1 MRTIVRGICAIL
13 LLTATLMP
21 CTSWA
26 ANINLN
32 SHRWDTSGL
41 YTLGS
46 ESGTPAS
53 CPMKLRPLGQCG
65 NSGTDEGEDCPYQL
79 TLPPLTIQLPKQFR
93 LLEKTMKELQ
103 SLKEVV
109 NKLKSGCQECRG
121 ARGSGVL
128 GHQQSDQIQRD
139 AGEEVKLDL
148 ARQEVQ
154 TGSSQ
159 EDRGDRMVPGA
170 TVDGTGPGQG
180 SILGKITPSPSTMQ
194 EMQVK
199 LNKMSA
205 SLRNARSHITS
216 LQGRL
221 EKLNLLNMDNV
232 QAMVERQVENLTGV
246 VNKLSSTCTNQCAV
260 QNSPQFILAPQD
272 CSDYNV
278 LEVRKNGVYR
288 VTPAPRNGTF
298 EVFCDMES
306 FGGGWTVIQ
315 QRLDGSVSFNRTWA
329 EYKKGFG
336 NIRGGEFWLGNDH
349 IHLLTK
355 AKDMILR
362 IELEDFEGVREYA
375 KYDQFYVS
383 NEFLLYRL
391 SVSGYSGTAGN
402 AISFNKHFNHDQKF
416 FSTPDRDN
424 DMYPSGNCGA
434 YYSSGWWFD
443 ACMSANLN
451 GKYYHKRYK
460 GVRNGI
466 FWGTWHNM
474 STEYYPTNYRQ
485 AFKTVKMMIRPKNYA
500 P

>member
-1 MRTIVRGICAIL
+1 MRTTVFCFCASL
-13 LLTATLMP
+13 LLTATLVP
-21 CTSWA
+21 RTSQA
-26 ANINLN
+26 ADFPVN
-32 SHRWDTSGL
+32 SPQRWDTRGPFS
-41 YTLGS
+41 LGS
-46 ESGTPAS
+46 DSGTPTS
-53 CPMKLRPLGQCG
+53 CPIKLRPSGQCG
-65 NSGTDEGEDCPYQL
+65 SSGARAEDGEDCPYQI

-121 ARGSGVL
+121 AQGNGAF
-128 GHQQSDQIQRD
+128 GNQQADQGQT
-139 AGEEVKLDL
+139 LDPTG
-148 ARQEVQ
+148 QDVQ
-154 TGSSQ
+154 GGSSR
-159 EDRGDRMVPGA
+159 EERGDGMVPGA
-170 TVDGTGPGQG
+170 TVDAAGLGHG
-180 SILGKITPSPSTMQ
+180 SIFGKITPSPSSMQ

-205 SLRNARSHITS
+205 SLRNARNQISAM
-216 LQGRL
+216 QGRF
-221 EKLNLLNMDNV
+221 EGLNLLNMDNV
-232 QAMVERQVENLTGV
+232 QAMVDRRVENISGV
-246 VNKLSSTCTNQCAV
+246 VSKLSSTCTTQCAV
-260 QNSPQFILAPQD
+260 SNTPQSVILAPRD
-272 CSDYNV
+272 CSDYTV
-278 LEVRKNGVYR
+278 LEARKNGVYR
-288 VTPAPRNGTF
+288 VTPDPRNGTF

-315 QRLDGSVSFNRTWA
+315 QRLNGSVSFNRTWA

-336 NIRGGEFWLGNDH
+336 NLRGEFWLGNDH
-349 IHLLTK
+349 LHLMTK

-383 NEFLLYRL
+383 NEYLRYRL
-391 SVSGYSGTAGN
+391 AVSGYSGTAGN

-474 STEYYPTNYRQ
+474 TTEYYPTNYRQ
-485 AFKTVKMMIRPKNYA
+485 AFKTVKMMMRPKNYA